1 MTTLEYQSAD
11 PVLRIDRTTLAVR
24 VADSIYGLIISGK
37 LEPGARLSEQ
47 SMSRMFGVSRTPV
60 REALKALA
68 AEGIIDLLPHR
79 GAVVRVAI
87 PERDVHYLMRA
98 RAAVWKLTIEAAAE
112 RATDEDLVLLREMV
126 RDMRMAL
133 DGDDVERFYLLLDRY
148 YLEMERVAAIPV
160 LSELLHRVQRLG
172 RLIRRLRIGPET
184 DMTLYVDLA
193 ENLLDAIGNHDVE
206 RLRHLADQGVERV
219 MRLTTLGPSPEG

>member
-1 MTTLEYQSAD
+1 MI
-11 PVLRIDRTTLAVR
+11 RIDRSTLAVR

-37 LEPGARLSEQ
+37 LEPGARLSEHA
-47 SMSRMFGVSRTPV
+47 MGRMFGVSRTPV

-87 PERDVHYLMRA
+87 PERDVRYLMRA

-112 RATDEDLVLLREMV
+112 RATEEDVWTL
-126 RDMRMAL
+126 RDMVSSMRLAL
-133 DGDDVERFYLLLDRY
+133 GDEDVERFYSQLDRY
-148 YLEMERVAAIPV
+148 YLEIERVAAIPV

-172 RLIRRLRIGPET
+172 RLIRRMRIGPTT

-193 ENLLDAIGNHDVE
+193 ENLLDAIGSHDVE
-206 RLRHLADQGVERV
+206 RLRDLADRGAERV
-219 MRLTTLGPSPEG
+219 MQLTTLDGDLPQP